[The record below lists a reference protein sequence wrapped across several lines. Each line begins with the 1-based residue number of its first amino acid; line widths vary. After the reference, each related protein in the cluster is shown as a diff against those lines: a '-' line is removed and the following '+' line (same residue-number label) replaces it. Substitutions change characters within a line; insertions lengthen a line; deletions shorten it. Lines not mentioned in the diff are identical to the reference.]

1 MKLQTPKGFR
11 DLLPQD
17 ALKRRSVL
25 GKITRVFQKF
35 GFDPLETPSLEY
47 AETLKGKYGEDEK
60 LIYEF
65 KTPGGDEVALKYD
78 QTVPLARV
86 VAQYGPT
93 GQQLLPIP
101 FKRYQIQDA
110 YRGENTQKGR
120 YRQFLQC
127 DADIVGVSSPL
138 SDAEILGLVYEI
150 YKSLGLETVI
160 KINDRA
166 LFEDIEPRFL
176 TTIDK
181 LGKIGRDGVLKELE
195 SRGLT
200 EDAARRL
207 LERIEKLQPTDN
219 LQQIIKLYGEMGY
232 PRESLHFDPALVR
245 GLDYYTG
252 MICEATLESQPS
264 SPSLGGGGR
273 YDRLIG
279 KFTGMDLPAVG
290 FAVGLDRTIE
300 AMEEQG
306 LLQTALSGT
315 VALVTVFSPGLTGK
329 SLAVVSKL
337 RSAGIPTELWLDPDA
352 KLERQLKYANQK
364 HIPYAVIIGPE
375 EAKKEELVL
384 KNLSDGNQQRLML
397 DELTAKLGQ

>member
-1 MKLQTPKGFR
+1 M
-11 DLLPQD
+11 
-17 ALKRRSVL
+17 
-25 GKITRVFQKF
+25 
-35 GFDPLETPSLEY
+35 
-47 AETLKGKYGEDEK
+47 
-60 LIYEF
+60 
-65 KTPGGDEVALKYD
+65 
-78 QTVPLARV
+78 
-86 VAQYGPT
+86 
-93 GQQLLPIP
+93 
-101 FKRYQIQDA
+101 
-110 YRGENTQKGR
+110 
-120 YRQFLQC
+120 
-127 DADIVGVSSPL
+127 
-138 SDAEILGLVYEI
+138 GLVYEI